1 MAAPQAASL
10 RGRRPGAARSRL
22 RNRRGIS
29 LLEVVVA
36 LGILSVV
43 LMSLSGIMW
52 QMGRQSRISGAAAA
66 RTAAAE
72 SWASLAHAARWDSL
86 TTLVGCAADTTAGLA
101 YTRCYEVSSLSSA
114 LREVRVIIAPAA
126 GISLTPETLLVQ
138 RTRPRQPS
146 PFNLPP

>member
-126 GISLTPETLLVQ
+126 GISLAPETLLVQ

>member
-10 RGRRPGAARSRL
+10 RGRRPGAARSRR

-126 GISLTPETLLVQ
+126 GISLAPETLLVQ